1 MSRSPRW
8 TILLGL
14 TAFLGCLSRSAPVV
28 FHTLRPLSTREA
40 AAGAPALE
48 VWPVRLPDSLQRPQL
63 VVAAGAGSAELSEAH
78 RWGNGLDK
86 DVQRVLVE
94 NLGALLG
101 SDAVVAYPYGDRVK
115 AAWRLEVDVQRL
127 EGRPGALLGLRATWM
142 LVPAAGGP
150 ARLLRRSVLDEPVSG
165 PGLEAL
171 VAAHDRILDRFSREI
186 AEGVRGLGG
195 SKH

>member
-1 MSRSPRW
+1 MSHAQHW

-14 TAFLGCLSRSAPVV
+14 AAALGCLTRSAPVT
-28 FHTLRPLSTREA
+28 FHSLRPLSPRGT

-63 VVAAGAGSAELSEAH
+63 VVAAGTGAAELSESH

-86 DVQRVLVE
+86 DLQRVLVE

-101 SDAVVAYPYGDRVK
+101 SEAVVAYPYGDRVK
-115 AAWRLEVDVQRL
+115 ASWRLEVDVQRL
-127 EGRPGALLGLRATWM
+127 EGRPGGVLGLRATWM

-150 ARLLRRSVLDEPVSG
+150 ARLLRRTVLDEPVPG

-171 VAAHDRILDRFSREI
+171 VAAHDRILDRLSREI
-186 AEGVRGLGG
+186 AEAVRGLDA
-195 SKH
+195 KR